1 MKGIL
6 RWSIRNAPAMNTL
19 LIGLLVVGTVSLLRM
34 RREVF
39 PEFNLDMILISVP
52 YPGASPTEVEEGIC
66 QKIEEAVRA
75 VAGIKKIYSVAR
87 ESGGAVILELFSD
100 VTDPQR
106 VLDEARSEVDRIPS
120 FPELAE
126 NPEVKLI
133 TLRRGAISIGVIG
146 PESDDPRA
154 ERALRELAEQVRD
167 ELIALPNVNQA
178 DLMGVRSYEISVEIS
193 EKTLR
198 EYGLTLQK
206 VAQVI
211 RQENIEVP
219 GGTLRAHSQEV
230 LLRGKNKGLTGKEIA
245 SIPLVTQPDGR
256 ILTVGD
262 LATVRDAFADT
273 TAISRINGR
282 PGMAIVVTS
291 TSTEDLLK
299 TTKDVHEYIA
309 RKKLPPGYELVTW
322 GDISVYVRDRLN
334 LLAKNGLQG
343 LVIVFVLLAIFLE
356 IHLAFWVAL
365 GIPIAMLGTA
375 IIMQWSDQTLNMM
388 SMFAFLMALGMLV
401 DDAIVIG
408 ENVYVHRQMGK
419 GYIAAAIDGTYEVLP
434 SVSAAVT
441 TTVIAFAPLF
451 FVPGIMGKFIWLL
464 PFGVITML
472 LVSLAEAV
480 FILPCHLA
488 HDPNEWERRWRA
500 AEAEEDP
507 AEDGKP
513 ASLKKRGRSR
523 RWLSIAWRVGVS
535 FLLVAILFAL
545 IYGQVPWETSWPV
558 WVVSV
563 IIVAL
568 LTFARALPRIEGFTN
583 LVNCYADGALQVFI
597 DRIYTPVLTLAL
609 RFAPITLSFG
619 IAFFLIILGVVASGY
634 VPFVPFP
641 KLDAESIEAAV
652 YYPAGTPEEVTNQAT
667 IAIEEAICSLDEEYR
682 RQGKPLVKTIYRV
695 VGEVTAGALRVGN
708 ELPTGSHSGKVEVEL
723 VETGLRDVSS
733 EEIVK
738 RWREKSLELGRR
750 FAGAESVTFQT
761 QARGPGGLPIEF
773 RMLAPAHRMEELE
786 EAVEKCKAYLAEIPG
801 VFDIQDDARPGKWEF
816 QIKTTDKAKILG
828 VSLLDLAGTV
838 RAAYYGEEALRLQRG
853 RHEVKVMVRYPEEE
867 RRSLAQFDEIRVR
880 AGGVERPIT
889 ELANIT
895 VERGYSQIHRL
906 NQLRAIAI
914 TADVD
919 EAIVNSQKVV
929 GDLKTT
935 FLPKLLSDPRY
946 ADIQLSWEG
955 AQESTNESI
964 AAMIRGLLIALI
976 AMFALLTLEFRSYFQ
991 PIMIMIIIP
1000 FGLVGAVVGHI
1011 IMGLPLTLMS
1021 IFGMVALT
1029 GVLVNDSIV
1038 LVDFINA
1045 RVRQGMPVVQALI
1058 ESGQRRFRPVLLT
1071 SLTTIGGLAPL
1082 ILERSI
1088 QAQYL
1093 IPMAVTLCFGL
1104 MFTTVI
1110 SLLLVPTV
1118 YLMYSWVVPV
1128 RRVVGEE
1135 IQQPQ
1140 TEYVAPKEEETYQGS
1155 FPKVGEGP
1163 LAEPIYVEPRQE

>member
-6 RWSIRNAPAMNTL
+6 RWSINNAPAMNTL

-66 QKIEEAVRA
+66 QKIEEAVRS
-75 VAGIKKIYSVAR
+75 VAGIKKVYSVAR

-100 VTDPQR
+100 VADPQR
-106 VLDEARSEVDRIPS
+106 VLDEVRSEVDRIPS

-133 TLRRGAISIGVIG
+133 TLRRGAISVGVIG

-245 SIPLVTQPDGR
+245 NIPLVTQPDGR

-291 TSTEDLLK
+291 TMTEDLLK
-299 TTKDVHEYIA
+299 TTQDVHEYIA
-309 RKKLPPGYELVTW
+309 RKKLPPGYQLVTW

-343 LVIVFVLLAIFLE
+343 LVVVFVLLAIFLE

-365 GIPIAMLGTA
+365 GVPFAMLGTA
-375 IIMQWSDQTLNMM
+375 IIMQWNDQTLNMM

-401 DDAIVIG
+401 DDAIVVG
-408 ENVYVHRQMGK
+408 ENVYVHRQTGK
-419 GYIAAAIDGTYEVLP
+419 SYVEAAIDGTYEVLP
-434 SVSAAVT
+434 SVSSAVL

-472 LVSLAEAV
+472 LVSLAEAI

-488 HDPNEWERRWRA
+488 HDPNKWDRRWTGSDT
-500 AEAEEDP
+500 EDDFS
-507 AEDGKP
+507 EDGDR
-513 ASLKKRGRSR
+513 ASAKKRWKRR
-523 RWLSIAWRVGVS
+523 RWLGIAWRVAVS
-535 FLLVAILFAL
+535 FLLIALLFAL
-545 IYGQVPWETSWPV
+545 IYRQVAWETSWPI

-563 IIVAL
+563 TIVAI

-583 LVNCYADGALQVFI
+583 LINRYADGILKLFI
-597 DRIYTPVLTLAL
+597 DRVYTPVLTAAL
-609 RFAPITLSFG
+609 RFVPLTLSIG
-619 IAFFLIILGVVASGY
+619 IAMLLIVFGVVASGY

-641 KLDAESIEAAV
+641 KLDAEAIEASV
-652 YYPAGTPEEVTNQAT
+652 YYPAGTPEEVTDQAT
-667 IAIEEAICSLDEEYR
+667 IAIENAIRALDEEYR
-682 RQGKPLVKTIYRV
+682 RQGRALVKTIYRV
-695 VGEVTAGALRVGN
+695 VGEVTAGALRIGN

-723 VETGLRDVSS
+723 VEPGLRDLSS

-738 RWREKSLELGRR
+738 RWREKSLELGRQ
-750 FAGAESVTFQT
+750 FPGAESVTFQT

-773 RMLAPAHRMEELE
+773 RMLAPAHRMQELE

-816 QIKTTDKAKILG
+816 QIKTTDKAKALG

-867 RRSLAQFDEIRVR
+867 RRSLAQFDEIRIR

-889 ELANIT
+889 ELADIA

-919 EAIVNSQKVV
+919 EAVVNSQKIVA
-929 GDLKTT
+929 DLKTK
-935 FLPKLLSDPRY
+935 FLPQLFADPRY

-955 AQESTNESI
+955 TQESTNESI
-964 AAMIRGLLIALI
+964 AAMIRGLLVALI
-976 AMFALLTLEFRSYFQ
+976 AMFAILTLEFRSYFQ
-991 PIMIMIIIP
+991 PIIILLIIP
-1000 FGLVGAVVGHI
+1000 FGLIGAFVGHI
-1011 IMGLPLTLMS
+1011 VMGLPLTLMS
-1021 IFGMVALT
+1021 VFGMVALT
-1029 GVLVNDSIV
+1029 GVVVNDSIV

-1045 RVRQGMPVVQALI
+1045 GVRQGMPVMKALI
-1058 ESGQRRFRPVLLT
+1058 ESGQRRLRPVLLT

-1082 ILERSI
+1082 ILERSV

-1110 SLLLVPTV
+1110 SLLLVPTL
-1118 YLMYSWVVPV
+1118 YLMYNWVVPV

-1163 LAEPIYVEPRQE
+1163 LAEQIYVESRQE